1 MKLSINTS
9 SKYDII
15 IKPNL
20 INAID
25 GCLDEF
31 NSGQLFVLCYSKPLS
46 VSGLDT
52 SLRRIS
58 GGTVQISAPTFAAS
72 TI

>member
-25 GCLDEF
+25 GYLDEF

-46 VSGLDT
+46 VKAQKIYSILKKK
-52 SLRRIS
+52 
-58 GGTVQISAPTFAAS
+58 
-72 TI
+72 